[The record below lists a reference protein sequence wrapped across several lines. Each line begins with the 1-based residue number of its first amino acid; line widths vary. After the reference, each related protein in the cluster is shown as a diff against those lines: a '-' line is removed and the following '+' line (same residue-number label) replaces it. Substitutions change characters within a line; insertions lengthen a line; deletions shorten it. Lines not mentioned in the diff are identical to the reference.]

1 VASNADEKE
10 WEQEFEHIPYQY
22 SMSSYGAD
30 YTVDMLVK
38 RMAAGDIYV
47 PPFQRGFVWSYIQA
61 SRFVESLLLGL
72 PVPGIFLSREYNT
85 QKLLV
90 IDGQQ
95 RLSTLQ
101 FFYDGIFQPTGRQFT
116 LKGVQPEFEGAT
128 YKTLKPEDR
137 RRLDDSVIH
146 ATIVKQDKPEEDNSG
161 IYYIFERLNTGGT
174 LLLPQEIRSSIFQ
187 GEFDNLLKEL
197 NQNPTW
203 RSIFGRVSSHMRDQ
217 ELILRFFALRF
228 YCDRYSRPM
237 KIFLNKYMGMNR
249 HLKYQSREE
258 LTRIFVSTMETA
270 AKSIGTNA
278 FKLEKVI
285 TASILDSVAVGISCR
300 LERGDITDHVEL
312 ARRYQELLKNEH
324 FLNAVTV
331 STADEKNVRLRI
343 EMATKVFADV
353 K

>member
-1 VASNADEKE
+1 
-10 WEQEFEHIPYQY
+10 
-22 SMSSYGAD
+22 MSSYGAD

-38 RMAAGDIYV
+38 RMGTGDIYV

-101 FFYDGIFQPTGRQFT
+101 FFYDAIFQPTGRQFT

-137 RRLDDSVIH
+137 RRLDDSIIH

-174 LLLPQEIRSSIFQ
+174 SLLPQEIRSSIFQ

-203 RSIFGRVSSHMRDQ
+203 RSIFGQVSSHMRDQ

-249 HLKYQSREE
+249 HLKHQSREE

-285 TASILDSVAVGISCR
+285 TASIFDSVAVGISR
-300 LERGDITDHVEL
+300 RVEKGDITDHVEL
-312 ARRYQELLKNEH
+312 ARRYQELLKDEH
-324 FLNAVTV
+324 FLNAVMV

-343 EMATKVFADV
+343 EMATRAFADV

>member
-1 VASNADEKE
+1 
-10 WEQEFEHIPYQY
+10 
-22 SMSSYGAD
+22 MTSYGAD

-38 RMAAGDIYV
+38 RMLAGDIHV

-95 RLSTLQ
+95 RLRTLQ
-101 FFYDGIFQPTGRQFT
+101 FFYDGIFQPTGREFT

-128 YKTLKPEDR
+128 YKTLKTEDR
-137 RRLDDSVIH
+137 RRLDDSIIH
-146 ATIVKQDKPEEDNSG
+146 ATVVKQDKPEEDNSS

-174 LLLPQEIRSSIFQ
+174 TLLPQEIRSSIFQ

-197 NQNPTW
+197 NQNAAW
-203 RSIFGRVSSHMRDQ
+203 RSIFGDISRRMRDQ
-217 ELILRFFALRF
+217 ELILRFFALLF
-228 YCDRYSRPM
+228 HDDKYSRPM
-237 KIFLNKYMGMNR
+237 KLFLNKYMGMNR
-249 HLKYQSREE
+249 HLEHQSKDE
-258 LTRIFVSTMETA
+258 LSRIFVSTVETA
-270 AKSIGTNA
+270 AKSIGPNA

-285 TASILDSVAVGISCR
+285 TASIFDSVAVGISRR
-300 LERGDITDHVEL
+300 LERGSIADHTEL
-312 ARRYQELLKNEH
+312 ARRYQELLKQEH

-331 STADEKNVRLRI
+331 SIADEKNVHLRI
-343 EMATKVFADV
+343 EMATKAFADV